1 MQREWPAEK
10 RASGRMLNRAR
21 ERAQRAGDVV
31 AAVSAEIRSSADGDT
46 RPYTFIWRRY
56 SLSQAAGMLSRELYG
71 PGSYARDAIPCWL
84 SSHTCQS
91 CLFVTSQ
98 NSIASSGL
106 KSSRSAASG

>member
-1 MQREWPAEK
+1 
-10 RASGRMLNRAR
+10 MLNRAR
-21 ERAQRAGDVV
+21 ERAQRAADVA
-31 AAVSAEIRSSADGDT
+31 AAVSAAIRSSAGGD
-46 RPYTFIWRRY
+46 RLYTFIWRRY

-84 SSHTCQS
+84 SSQTCQS